1 MDEEGIVNNAVGQNM
16 CINTD
21 IYNFKSEEGG
31 ITLDKSFEDMINET
45 YETMM
50 KNRQL
55 KTNEAP
61 VMNPFVFAKIGCVD
75 VHPLAPKLT
84 KLKLIKPKLE
94 PSLNIS
100 PHSPRI
106 LINTQA
112 EPSKIQSPSMF
123 TPFSSSVIRM
133 QMSSL
138 EQNPQPFLHR
148 SYTWSGLDGLQ
159 PKPTLKHIPT
169 THGAKPEVGYSS
181 SEVAK
186 HSFVKPVASAG
197 RRKLLPKPALSIN
210 QNQSYPKRGF
220 NKPSIKFSPCSPNT
234 WPPTATAIIPRDSG
248 LYKFE
253 SVKTED
259 TSKIEVLG
267 QEKKLELKFPII
279 PSSWSAREDPVK
291 MKKNEQERE
300 RRLEM
305 AVYRERLRNMLP
317 RTQFVKKVS
326 SAVILQAAKD
336 HCQNLQSQLHILES
350 IKQIEERKQKIL
362 TLRLSD
368 VNYLRN
374 ISLLSPD

>member
-21 IYNFKSEEGG
+21 IYNFKSEEGE

-75 VHPLAPKLT
+75 VHPRAPKLT

-94 PSLNIS
+94 PSLS
-100 PHSPRI
+100 TFPHSARI

-112 EPSKIQSPSMF
+112 EPLKIQSPSMF
-123 TPFSSSVIRM
+123 TPFSSSVVQL

-138 EQNPQPFLHR
+138 EQNPQPFLPR

-159 PKPTLKHIPT
+159 PKPTLKHIPPT
-169 THGAKPEVGYSS
+169 LGAKAEVGYSS
-181 SEVAK
+181 SEIAK
-186 HSFVKPVASAG
+186 HSFVKPVASVG

-220 NKPSIKFSPCSPNT
+220 NKPSINVSPCSPNNL
-234 WPPTATAIIPRDSG
+234 PPTAMIPGDSG

-259 TSKIEVLG
+259 TVKIEVLG
-267 QEKKLELKFPII
+267 QERKLELKFPII

-350 IKQIEERKQKIL
+350 IKQIEERRQKIL